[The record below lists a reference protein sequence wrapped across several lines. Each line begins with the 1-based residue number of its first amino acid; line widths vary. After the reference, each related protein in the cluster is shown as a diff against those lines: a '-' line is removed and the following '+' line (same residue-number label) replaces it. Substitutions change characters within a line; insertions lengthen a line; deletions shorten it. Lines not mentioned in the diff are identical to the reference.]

1 MVFKLI
7 FNNNKK
13 DVLTPVSSSLA
24 NIIHLQVILTHFR
37 IVYLLFVVSMLI
49 CFSLVV
55 YVLFEVLTSYVAI
68 DID

>member
-7 FNNNKK
+7 FNNKKK

-37 IVYLLFVVSMLI
+37 IVYLLFVGSMLI